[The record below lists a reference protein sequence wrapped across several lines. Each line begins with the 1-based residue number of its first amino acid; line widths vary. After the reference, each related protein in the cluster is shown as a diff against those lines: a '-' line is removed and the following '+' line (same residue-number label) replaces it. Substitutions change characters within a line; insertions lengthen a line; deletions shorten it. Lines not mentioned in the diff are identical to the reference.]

1 MWYEGALVTYL
12 SYAQTFGR
20 PLPSINKSKRKEI
33 EMNFTND
40 DRLDLTYYDIDF
52 FGGPNEKTDHLIND
66 EKINI
71 D

>member
-1 MWYEGALVTYL
+1 MWCEGALVAYL

-20 PLPSINKSKRKEI
+20 SLPSINKSKRKEI

-52 FGGPNEKTDHLIND
+52 FGGPSEKIDYLIND
-66 EKINI
+66 DKINI

>member
-1 MWYEGALVTYL
+1 MWYERALVAYF

-20 PLPSINKSKRKEI
+20 SLPSINKSKRKEI

-52 FGGPNEKTDHLIND
+52 FGGPNEKNRPFD
-66 EKINI
+66 K
-71 D
+71 